1 MTRKTTQKIMKQSF
15 EDRLIDASGKDTLK
29 KAKLLL
35 KSSTPVCAWRSE
47 QGKLLHAIFTV
58 AERNL
63 SVATSAS
70 ESTGECDCGKCTDG
84 NLCEHAIATKLYFT
98 RFTPPAI
105 PEINSGAAYAG
116 MRGRDFEELIK
127 ELPAEPDAR
136 LRIEAASEFIHVPSK
151 WENALLKI
159 KLCKGSREYTG
170 NVNNLRSLF
179 FDKTLSVTLKYH
191 DFPPL
196 ERQIIR
202 YLALNGAPEKSM
214 VMLNSE
220 QTAELFHSMHGFKSF
235 FREGRAVAV
244 RNEPAELVLA
254 AADHGGKMRM
264 EPALLAGESLIE
276 LDKARVIIGRTGLWA
291 GIDNEYWWVPA
302 TAEINWMRSFI
313 RLKPFMAN
321 TASFAN
327 IFGARRLPVKIL
339 RRAPEKPVQGKCVP
353 VYSGMLTAEGSFHL
367 QLQFDYG
374 NGQFCNPD
382 GGRYIVDA
390 PKAIQRDELA
400 ERIYVEEL
408 RCFGF
413 NLEDGGMPGFFG
425 FIIKNNP
432 EAIGTFLDRLVAEWQ
447 KEGRTFR
454 LDSRLALL
462 SGGGLGVREISLIC
476 PRAVELNDS
485 IEISY
490 SLEAGKARIAWQD
503 AASAAREH
511 RKYIKSAGGK
521 MLVIPYQLGCFLRSI
536 SGILR
541 RNDPQAGVLEIPR
554 HTVHFWL
561 NMAKGMPQACPPELG
576 PYMFFTQ
583 QNAGI
588 IAPPVQ
594 TNRFKGK
601 LRDYQREGIAWLEQ
615 LAARGFNPV
624 LADEMGLGKTVQ
636 TLALLSRSA
645 AGDRPSLLV
654 CPTSLTDNWERE
666 AKRFVPKFKV
676 SIIRGPRRKTQWD
689 EGKSADLLITS
700 YAIIR
705 RDLTALK
712 EMQFDYLILDEAQH
726 IKNPATANA
735 RACKSVVARRRL
747 VLTGTPLE
755 NSPEDLWSIF
765 DFLEPGLLS
774 GRTAFRDYY
783 ADIHDSRELQ
793 DDLSSRVGPLI
804 LRRTKKEVCKELP
817 PKMEHTIFCE
827 MEPDQRKLYDELLKQ
842 GRAQC
847 GKMLKSGQKGAGIEL
862 LTTLLRLRQTCCDPA
877 LLPNKMGAKV
887 SSAKGDLLRELILEN
902 IDSKHKM
909 LLFSQF
915 TTQLALVRSW
925 LDGNKIDYE
934 YLDGST
940 RNRLEKVDNFN
951 ENQDLSLFLLSLKAG
966 GTGLNLTSADTVII
980 YDPWW
985 NPAVEL
991 QAADR
996 THRIGQTQPVNIMKL
1011 VVKDSIEERILQ
1023 MQQHKQKIFDALIEN
1038 PAAGRKISLDEIKF
1052 LLDV

>member
-1 MTRKTTQKIMKQSF
+1 MKKSF

-29 KAKLLL
+29 RAKLLL
-35 KSSTPVCAWRSE
+35 KSASPVCAWRSE
-47 QGKLLHAIFTV
+47 RGKVCHAVFTV

-63 SVATSAS
+63 YV
-70 ESTGECDCGKCTDG
+70 STAALGYSGDCECGKCSEDH
-84 NLCEHAIATKLYFT
+84 LCEHAVAAKLYFT

-105 PEINSGAAYAG
+105 PEISADAAYAG
-116 MRGRDFEELIK
+116 MRGRDFEELVK
-127 ELPAEPDAR
+127 ALPTEPGAR
-136 LRIEAASEFIHVPSK
+136 LKIEAASDFIHVPSK

-159 KLCKGSREYTG
+159 KLCQGSREYTG
-170 NVNNLRSLF
+170 NINNLRSLF

-202 YLALNGAPEKSM
+202 YLALNGVPEKSM

-235 FREGRAVAV
+235 YREGRAVVV
-244 RNEPAELVLA
+244 RREPAELVLT
-254 AADHGGKMRM
+254 AADHGDQMRM
-264 EPALLAGESLIE
+264 EPALLAGESLLE

-302 TAEINWMRSFI
+302 AAEINWMRSFI

-321 TASFAN
+321 TDSFAN
-327 IFGARRLPVKIL
+327 IFGARRLPVRII
-339 RRAPEKPVQGKCVP
+339 RRAPEKPKAGKCIP
-353 VYSGMLTAEGSFHL
+353 VYSAMLTAEGSFHL
-367 QLQFDYG
+367 QIKFDYG

-382 GGRYIVDA
+382 GGRFIVDA
-390 PKAIQRDELA
+390 PKAVQRNELA
-400 ERIYVEEL
+400 ERNYVEEL

-413 NLEDGGMPGFFG
+413 KLEDGEMPGFFG
-425 FIIKNNP
+425 FVIKDNL
-432 EAIGTFLDRLVAEWQ
+432 EAVGTFLDRLVAEWQ
-447 KEGRTFR
+447 REGRVFR

-462 SGGGLGVREISLIC
+462 AGGGLGVQEINLKC

-485 IEISY
+485 FEISY
-490 SLEAGKARIAWQD
+490 SITAGKASIAWQD
-503 AASAAREH
+503 AATAAREH
-511 RKYIKSAGGK
+511 RKYVKSAGGK
-521 MLVIPYQLGCFLRSI
+521 MLAIPEQLGRFMRGI
-536 SGILR
+536 SGVLR
-541 RNDPQAGVLEIPR
+541 RVDPQAGVLEIPR
-554 HTVHFWL
+554 QTIHFWL
-561 NMAKGMPQACPPELG
+561 NMAKEMPHVCPPELG

-583 QNAGI
+583 KNAGI
-588 IAPPVQ
+588 IAPPVR

-601 LRDYQREGIAWLEQ
+601 LRDYQREGVAWLEQ
-615 LAARGFNPV
+615 LSARGFNPV
-624 LADEMGLGKTVQ
+624 LADEMGLGKTIQ
-636 TLALLSRSA
+636 ALALLSRST

-654 CPTSLTDNWERE
+654 CPTSLTDNWQRE
-666 AKRFVPKFKV
+666 AKRFVPKLKV
-676 SIIRGPRRKTQWD
+676 SIIRGPRRKKQWLD
-689 EGKSADLLITS
+689 AKSDNLLITS

-705 RDLTALK
+705 RDLATLK

-735 RACKSVVARRRL
+735 RACKSVAARRRL

-755 NSPEDLWSIF
+755 NSPEDLWSIL
-765 DFLEPGLLS
+765 DFLEPGLLG

-783 ADIHDSRELQ
+783 AEIHNSRELQ
-793 DDLSSRVGPLI
+793 DDLVSRVGPLI

-827 MEPDQRKLYDELLKQ
+827 MESDQRKLYDELLEY
-842 GRAQC
+842 GRKQC
-847 GKMLKSGQKGAGIEL
+847 GKLMKNGKKGAGIEL

-877 LLPNKMGAKV
+877 LLPDNIGAKV
-887 SSAKGDLLRELILEN
+887 SSAKGELLRELIMEN
-902 IDSKHKM
+902 TDSEHKM

-915 TTQLALVRSW
+915 TSQLALVRTW
-925 LDGNKIDYE
+925 LDGNGIVYE

-940 RNRLEKVDNFN
+940 RNRLDKVDNFN
-951 ENQDLSLFLLSLKAG
+951 ENQDISLFLLSLKAG

-996 THRIGQTQPVNIMKL
+996 THRIGQTRPVNIMKL

-1052 LLDV
+1052 LLDA